1 MPTRIEIE
9 TMELI
14 KAACREFINSS
25 RKDGKDGID
34 WEQRR
39 YEIARDLYA
48 ANRDATAERCV
59 AWADDLISELKK
71 KGGVE

>member
-1 MPTRIEIE
+1 MTRIEIE

-14 KAACREFINSS
+14 KAACREYINNQ
-25 RKDGKDGID
+25 REGID

-48 ANRDATAERCV
+48 NNRDASAENCV
-59 AWADDLISELKK
+59 KWADELIAALKK
-71 KGGVE
+71 EG